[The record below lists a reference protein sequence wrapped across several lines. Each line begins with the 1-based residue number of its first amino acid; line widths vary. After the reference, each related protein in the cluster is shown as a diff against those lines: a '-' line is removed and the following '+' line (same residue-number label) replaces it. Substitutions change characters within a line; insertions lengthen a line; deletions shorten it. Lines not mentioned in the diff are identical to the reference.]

1 MIPSENPLSDQ
12 LKKTKESGIEIPVD
26 DLEILQKLKE
36 KRAAI
41 FADMERNANEI
52 IGDEQREKEMKERS
66 YLSEVK
72 TIFSLR
78 DEK

>member
-12 LKKTKESGIEIPVD
+12 LKKAKESGIEIPVD

-52 IGDEQREKEMKERS
+52 IGDEQREKEMKDRS
-66 YLSEVK
+66 YLEEVK